1 MRSTEFI
8 NEAGSDRPA
17 MTDAEWAARQA
28 QGQKN
33 LDALK
38 GIGSKIAGA
47 FKGNNQA
54 ATPAAT
60 QPGFLQDRDGNPVRD
75 GSGQPILTPNS
86 PVPAPAAP
94 AAPAVPDA
102 ATAAPPE
109 PAADV
114 QIPQSQRTLVD
125 PDTLNQTTPDV
136 QNATPATQM
145 PKRPGQQKSGPAR
158 VTQRP
163 AASPNQ
169 SSAETARLARSG
181 INPINATAA
190 ARIARQGAP
199 GAAGYVKTTPPNIQN
214 ATPTPVDPTTLPVN
228 QRISQ
233 AVAPGTSLVDRFRRS
248 VGLPAG
254 GTSPGVNESSDVDR
268 IRHLAGLNK
277 G

>member
-8 NEAGSDRPA
+8 TEAPRGQA
-17 MTDAEWAARQA
+17 MTDAEYAAQQA

-33 LDALK
+33 LDAIK

-60 QPGFLQDRDGNPVRD
+60 QPGYLLDRDGNPVRD
-75 GSGQPILTPNS
+75 ASGQPILTPNS
-86 PVPAPAAP
+86 PVPAP

-114 QIPQSQRTLVD
+114 DVQIPQSQRTLVD
-125 PDTLNQTTPDV
+125 PDALNQTTPDV

-163 AASPNQ
+163 AASPDQ
-169 SSAETARLARSG
+169 TARLSRSG

-199 GAAGYVKTTPPNIQN
+199 GAAGYSKTTPPNIQN
-214 ATPTPVDPTTLPVN
+214 ATPTPVDTTTLPVN

-254 GTSPGVNESSDVDR
+254 GTSPGVNESSEVAR